1 MQIIQFMLELD
12 QVQKNFYKKCLNF
25 MKYLYLLLVY
35 QKYIYIINYYKYAN
49 PVIDRID

>member
-12 QVQKNFYKKCLNF
+12 QEQKNFYKKWLNF
-25 MKYLYLLLVY
+25 MKYLYLQQAY
-35 QKYIYIINYYKYAN
+35 QKYTRYIKKKYAN

>member
-25 MKYLYLLLVY
+25 MKYLYLLQVY
-35 QKYIYIINYYKYAN
+35 QKYIYNIYNKYAN

>member
-12 QVQKNFYKKCLNF
+12 QEQKNFYKKCLNF
-25 MKYLYLLLVY
+25 MKYLYLLQVY
-35 QKYIYIINYYKYAN
+35 QKYKNIYNKYAN